1 MDTNLN
7 RRNFFKKTTQVGMA
21 YCGLMAAS
29 RLEAFGN
36 LFIDEEIPDPK
47 LLNYCGYTCPEG
59 CEFKKASLENDPA
72 LKKEA
77 FDAWNI
83 NERYGIEF
91 ETDKVFCFGCKDT
104 GKPDGVVT
112 ANCTVRSCVMEKEL
126 ECCIECD
133 ELVSCDKDLWSR
145 FPELKEKVIEM
156 QQSYLE
162 AKK

>member
-1 MDTNLN
+1 MNNSLN
-7 RRNFFKKTTQVGMA
+7 RRSFFKKSTQLGFA
-21 YCGLMAAS
+21 CCGLVAAS
-29 RLEAFGN
+29 NLEAFGN
-36 LFIDEEIPDPK
+36 LFLDGEVPDPK

-59 CEFKKASLENDPA
+59 CEFKKASIDNDPI

-77 FDAWNI
+77 FDAWKI

-91 ETDKVFCFGCKDT
+91 EADKVFCFGCKNT

-133 ELVSCDKDLWSR
+133 ELTSCDKDLWTR
-145 FPELKEKVIEM
+145 FPEFYEQVAKM
-156 QQSYLE
+156 QQTYLE
-162 AKK
+162 AQK